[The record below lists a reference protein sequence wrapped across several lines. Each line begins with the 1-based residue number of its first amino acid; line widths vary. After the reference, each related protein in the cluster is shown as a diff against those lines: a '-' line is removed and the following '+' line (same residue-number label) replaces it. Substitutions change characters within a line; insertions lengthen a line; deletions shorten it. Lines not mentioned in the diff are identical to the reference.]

1 MTLFV
6 IMTDLAD
13 VFGIAYKPFLKKKE
27 EYSMPKGV
35 AFEDEA
41 EFEKELNIPAK
52 VKVDTEDDEFDFD
65 DSCPQNAF
73 PSSSEKNFAT
83 QRALENAARIQREA
97 DEEVRFMAALKDEN
111 RQHLQKEEQL
121 LKERAPKVTAEVE
134 SKPSIR
140 VAAKQSLD
148 EIVGIYSSGLGDQEV
163 RMLSIDVSKTS
174 SSNDHKIQIQKGAS
188 ATIDE
193 GDEEEAER
201 EELEKDQREESAL
214 ADETLHKIQL
224 EAEWES
230 VAANTNTDSLS
241 WRQSSNAADV
251 EYVDITYEAA
261 LEYLRYVLYSS
272 VDADVFERGHAEEH
286 PLEFTLRV
294 THCTAQIFF
303 CESSL

>member
-1 MTLFV
+1 M
-6 IMTDLAD
+6 IITDLAD

-41 EFEKELNIPAK
+41 EFEKELSVPVK

-65 DSCPQNAF
+65 DSSPQNEF
-73 PSSSEKNFAT
+73 PTSSEKNFAA
-83 QRALENAARIQREA
+83 QRALENAARKQREA

-111 RQHLQKEEQL
+111 RQQLQREEEL
-121 LKERAPKVTAEVE
+121 LKENAPKVLKEVE
-134 SKPSIR
+134 TKPSIR

-163 RMLSIDVSKTS
+163 RMLNIDVSKTS
-174 SSNDHKIQIQKGAS
+174 VSNDHKIQIQKGATT
-188 ATIDE
+188 TIDE

-214 ADETLHKIQL
+214 ADETLHKTQL

-230 VAANTNTDSLS
+230 VAANANNDSLS
-241 WRQSSNAADV
+241 WRQSSSAADV
-251 EYVDITYEAA
+251 EYVDITYDAA
-261 LEYLRYVLYSS
+261 LEYLRYFLCASLGVM
-272 VDADVFERGHAEEH
+272 FED
-286 PLEFTLRV
+286 
-294 THCTAQIFF
+294 
-303 CESSL
+303 

>member
-1 MTLFV
+1 MALFV
-6 IMTDLAD
+6 IMTELAD

-41 EFEKELNIPAK
+41 EFEKELSLPAK

-65 DSCPQNAF
+65 DSSPQNAF
-73 PSSSEKNFAT
+73 PTSSEKNFAA

-111 RQHLQKEEQL
+111 RQQLQREEQL
-121 LKERAPKVTAEVE
+121 LKESAPKVSAEVE
-134 SKPSIR
+134 TKPSIR

-163 RMLSIDVSKTS
+163 RLLSIDVSKTS
-174 SSNDHKIQIQKGAS
+174 SSNDHNMQVQKGAS
-188 ATIDE
+188 TTIDE

-201 EELEKDQREESAL
+201 EELERDQREESAL
-214 ADETLHKIQL
+214 ADETLHKTQL

-261 LEYLRYVLYSS
+261 LEYLRYLLVNS
-272 VDADVFERGHAEEH
+272 VGADVLEMGDTEEH
-286 PLEFTLRV
+286 LLEFTLQM
-294 THCTAQIFF
+294 THCTAQNSITLLSF
-303 CESSL
+303 